1 MRVVIQRVADARV
14 SVQGVVKS
22 QISKGVLVLL
32 GVEKNDIEEDAD
44 WLVKKISHLRI
55 FGDDKGLMNNSLLD
69 INGEVIVVSQFTL
82 YAKTR
87 KGNRPS
93 YIAAANSKKA
103 LLLYNFFI
111 QSLEHELGKEVQQGV
126 FGADMQVNICNDG
139 PVTIIID
146 TKNKE

>member
-87 KGNRPS
+87 KGN
-93 YIAAANSKKA
+93 K
-103 LLLYNFFI
+103 
-111 QSLEHELGKEVQQGV
+111 
-126 FGADMQVNICNDG
+126 VN
-139 PVTIIID
+139 
-146 TKNKE
+146 